1 MERVLTLRELNRTTL
16 LRQLLLGRARLRAT
30 PAIER
35 LAGLQAQWAPSP
47 YVALWSRLEGFRR
60 EELERAIMR
69 NSVVKAALMRATL
82 HLVSAREFPLFSA
95 AVRDAALIARTRG
108 AVRPDLEL
116 VERVREL
123 ARERPVT
130 RRDLHR
136 LLGREGPVRTDN
148 PDDLE
153 IFRQV
158 HWLAALA
165 ELEQVPECAL
175 WKPQR
180 TTAFRVLE
188 AEERDPLEARAHV
201 IRRYLGAFGPA
212 SRADLATWSR
222 VPLRDLDPALG
233 TLRLRRF
240 RDEDG
245 RELLDLPRA
254 PLAAADARAPVRL
267 LPLWD
272 QILLAYDRRER
283 ILPADYRPLV
293 IARNGD
299 VKQTFLVDGFVA
311 GVWTMREG
319 RVTLEPYAPL
329 PVRVRRE
336 LEDEARRLEQ
346 FVR

>member
-1 MERVLTLRELNRTTL
+1 MTLRELNRTTL
-16 LRQLLLGRARLRAT
+16 LRQLLLARVRLPARD
-30 PAIER
+30 AIER

-47 YVALWSRLEGFRR
+47 YLALWSRLDGFRR
-60 EELERAIMR
+60 DALERAIMR
-69 NSVVKAALMRATL
+69 NFVVKAALMRATL

-95 AVRDAALIARTRG
+95 AVRDAALVARTRG
-108 AVRPDLEL
+108 TVRPEPEL

-136 LLGREGPVRTDN
+136 LLGRDGPVRTDN

-175 WKPQR
+175 WRPQR
-180 TTAFRVLE
+180 TTAFRILA
-188 AEERDPLEARAHV
+188 AEECEPLEARAHV

-240 RDEDG
+240 RDEHG

-254 PLAAADARAPVRL
+254 PLAPADTPAPVRL

-283 ILPADYRPLV
+283 ILPTEYRPRV
-293 IARNGD
+293 IQRNGD

-311 GVWTMREG
+311 GLWTLRDG
-319 RVTLEPYAPL
+319 RVVLEPFDPL
-329 PVRVRRE
+329 PRRARRE
-336 LEDEARRLEQ
+336 LEEEARRLEA